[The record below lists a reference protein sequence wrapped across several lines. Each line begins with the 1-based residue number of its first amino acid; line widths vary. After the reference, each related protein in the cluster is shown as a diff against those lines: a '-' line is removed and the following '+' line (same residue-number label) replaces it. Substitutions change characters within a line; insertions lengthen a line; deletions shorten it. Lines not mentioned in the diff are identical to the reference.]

1 METENT
7 GVITNNKALA
17 DAQTGTGNNQVAN
30 SVTDSNALSQNDWLG
45 KMGYR
50 PGSFL
55 NKPYLNI

>member
-1 METENT
+1 MENEAT

-30 SVTDSNALSQNDWLG
+30 AVADSNVLSQNDWLN
-45 KMGYR
+45 KMGYG
-50 PGSFL
+50 PGAFL